1 MTNANVFLGMLE
13 RVATDVEGAQEYL
26 TELDSA
32 LGDGDHGVSMT
43 IGFRAVREA
52 LPALSHEDL
61 PAILERAATIFQGAA
76 GATVGALLGAGVTTA
91 AGALKGRTELGP
103 ADLSLAFRAAT
114 KRVMD
119 LGGARP
125 GDKTMLDCLD
135 PAATAIEGA
144 VANGKGTLEA
154 LEAALEAA
162 REGMDFTA
170 QMIARK
176 GRASRLG
183 ERTRGHVDPG
193 AASCFLILQSAV
205 DFFRNNQ

>member
-1 MTNANVFLGMLE
+1 MTDTNVILGMLE
-13 RVATDVEGAQEYL
+13 QVAIDMESAQAYL

-52 LPALSHEDL
+52 LSDLPGESL
-61 PAILERAATIFQGAA
+61 PAILDRVATTFQAAA
-76 GATVGALLGAGVTTA
+76 GATVGALLGAGVATA
-91 AGALKGRTELGP
+91 AAALEGKTEPGP

-114 KRVMD
+114 NRVMD

-125 GDKTMLDCLD
+125 GDKTMLDCLE

-144 VANGKGTLEA
+144 VANGKGSLEA
-154 LEAALEAA
+154 LEAALAAA
-162 REGMDFTA
+162 RQGRDSTA

-205 DFFRNNQ
+205 DFFRENQ

>member
-1 MTNANVFLGMLE
+1 MTDTNLVLRMLE
-13 RVATDVEGAQEYL
+13 KVATDIEGAQEHL

-43 IGFRAVREA
+43 IGFRAVRQV
-52 LPALSHEDL
+52 LPDLAREDL
-61 PAILERAATIFQGAA
+61 AGILDRVATTFQAAA

-91 AGALKGRTELGP
+91 AGALKGRKELGP
-103 ADLSLAFRAAT
+103 ADLSLAFRAAAD
-114 KRVMD
+114 RVMD

-144 VANGKGTLEA
+144 VAQGKGTIEA

-162 REGMDFTA
+162 RAGMNSTA

-205 DFFRNNQ
+205 DFLRTYQ